1 MIPEDLLCLFNSRVE
16 ERDDSYVIE
25 VPKTE
30 IEYGEIET
38 QGSYRFGVF
47 ESSSSPSSAS
57 GSTTSTRE
65 GSRNVDVNGSQAYS
79 PPVEEGEIR
88 EVTIESLGDDGDG
101 VAKVDGN
108 FVIFV
113 PNTDVDDTVMIRV
126 DDVKKTFAKGE
137 VIKQGY

>member
-30 IEYGEIET
+30 IDYGEIEKR
-38 QGSYRFGVF
+38 GSYRFGVF
-47 ESSSSPSSAS
+47 EQVSPTESQSMDIES
-57 GSTTSTRE
+57 EDLS
-65 GSRNVDVNGSQAYS
+65 DGSQAYS

-113 PNTDVDDTVMIRV
+113 PNTDVDDTVTIRI

>member
-16 ERDDSYVIE
+16 ERDGSYVIE

-30 IEYGEIET
+30 IEFGEIEER
-38 QGSYRFGVF
+38 GSYRFGVF
-47 ESSSSPSSAS
+47 ENSSKTETSSTEARPEID
-57 GSTTSTRE
+57 R
-65 GSRNVDVNGSQAYS
+65 NGSESYS
-79 PPVEEGEIR
+79 PPVEKGEIR

-113 PNTDVDDTVMIRV
+113 PNTDVDDTVTIRI
-126 DDVKKTFAKGE
+126 DDVKETFAKGE

>member
-1 MIPEDLLCLFNSRVE
+1 MKLIPEDLLCLFNSRVE
-16 ERDDSYVIE
+16 ERDGSYVIE

-30 IEYGEIET
+30 IEFGEIEER
-38 QGSYRFGVF
+38 GSYRFGVF
-47 ESSSSPSSAS
+47 ESPSNPKPKTSST
-57 GSTTSTRE
+57 GDTTGIE
-65 GSRNVDVNGSQAYS
+65 DNGSESYS
-79 PPVEEGEIR
+79 PPVEKGEIR

-113 PNTDVDDTVMIRV
+113 PNTDVDDTVTIRI